1 MEDIVSKMP
10 VMDDLVSEA
19 MDLVNTSLSNLT
31 MSNVTTANDTEA
43 EAKMKPNITADS
55 YSWIGIYGLLSVY
68 FLSKTANER
77 PHGLP
82 SEFFIA

>member
-31 MSNVTTANDTEA
+31 MSNVTTANDTDA
-43 EAKMKPNITADS
+43 EAKMKTIITDS
-55 YSWIGIYGLLSVY
+55 YSWIWIYGLLSVY

>member
-31 MSNVTTANDTEA
+31 MSNVTTANDTET
-43 EAKMKPNITADS
+43 EAKMKPVITADS
-55 YSWIGIYGLLSVY
+55 YSWNLLLSVY
-68 FLSKTANER
+68 FYPKR
-77 PHGLP
+77 PM
-82 SEFFIA
+82 